1 MSLQQKT
8 IWKKA
13 YCKLA
18 LRSHP
23 GKNKHPQ
30 ASATFRMIREAN
42 QGLEDLLR
50 NIDAMGRTQEIEED
64 LQRQEEAWRED
75 E

>member
-1 MSLQQKT
+1 
-8 IWKKA
+8 
-13 YCKLA
+13 
-18 LRSHP
+18 
-23 GKNKHPQ
+23 
-30 ASATFRMIREAN
+30 MIREAN

-75 E
+75 EWIRKSQEEPEERKKQYEMYACMNKEQ